1 MIIQPRH
8 FVRFIDGR
16 AGQQIAIAFL
26 PGGLGVHIGTLQTA
40 VSLEINYAKKLLRH
54 GLTYEGFDQ
63 IQDTIDNGL
72 CIREGSN
79 RLSFLYIKDDVKPE
93 LYFLHLKT
101 ARMGSELWLVTFHRI
116 RQRQFNKRLA
126 FGPTIR
132 EHIEKEFMG

>member
-16 AGQQIAIAFL
+16 AGKQIAIAFL
-26 PGGLGVHIGTLQTA
+26 PGGLGVHISTLQTA
-40 VSLEINYAKKLLRH
+40 VSLEITYARKLLRH

-72 CIREGSN
+72 CIREGGS

-101 ARMGSELWLVTFHRI
+101 ARMRTELWLVTFHRI
-116 RQRQFNKRLA
+116 RQKQFNKRLT
-126 FGPTIR
+126 FGPTVR
-132 EHIEKEFMG
+132 EHIEREFMG

>member
-16 AGQQIAIAFL
+16 AGQRIAIAFL
-26 PGGLGVHIGTLQTA
+26 PGALGAHIGTLQTT
-40 VSLEINYAKKLLRH
+40 VSLELSYARKLLRH

-72 CIREGSN
+72 CLREGNS
-79 RLSFLYIKDDVKPE
+79 RLSFLYIRDEVRPE

-101 ARMGSELWLVTFHRI
+101 ARMGSDLWLVTFHKI
-116 RQRQFNKRLA
+116 RQKQFNKRLTV
-126 FGPTIR
+126 GPIVR
-132 EHIEKEFMG
+132 EYLEREFMG

>member
-1 MIIQPRH
+1 
-8 FVRFIDGR
+8 V
-16 AGQQIAIAFL
+16 
-26 PGGLGVHIGTLQTA
+26 

-79 RLSFLYIKDDVKPE
+79 RLNFLYIKDDVKPE

-101 ARMGSELWLVTFHRI
+101 ARIGSELWLVTFHRI